1 MEKRRLGRT
10 GHESSLVILGG
21 AAFAACSTGEAETAF
36 YEALEMGVNHLDIA
50 PRYGDAEKIVGPCI
64 PSVRKNLFV
73 GCKTAEIT
81 ADAVR
86 SDLETSLT
94 RLGCD
99 YLNLYQAHGVT
110 DLEDLDNR
118 ADALET
124 IIKIKEEGITQY
136 AGITGHDVGAPR
148 AHLEAL
154 KRYDLDTVMFPI
166 YPRLWSD
173 QTYREDAEKL
183 LSYCEKN
190 DVGVQIIKS
199 IAREPW
205 GANIPSHRCWYKPET
220 EERLIDQGVRF
231 ALSTPGVTAIASVGD
246 LMLLPSVLKAAEN
259 FSPMNENER
268 RKAIEQSSD
277 NQIIF
282 PISEHFRRD

>member
-36 YEALEMGVNHLDIA
+36 YGALEMGVNHLDIA
-50 PRYGDAEKIVGPCI
+50 PRYGDAEKIVGPYI

-110 DLEDLDNR
+110 DLEDLD
-118 ADALET
+118 
-124 IIKIKEEGITQY
+124 
-136 AGITGHDVGAPR
+136 
-148 AHLEAL
+148 
-154 KRYDLDTVMFPI
+154 
-166 YPRLWSD
+166 
-173 QTYREDAEKL
+173 
-183 LSYCEKN
+183 LS
-190 DVGVQIIKS
+190 
-199 IAREPW
+199 
-205 GANIPSHRCWYKPET
+205 
-220 EERLIDQGVRF
+220 LIH
-231 ALSTPGVTAIASVGD
+231 I
-246 LMLLPSVLKAAEN
+246 
-259 FSPMNENER
+259 
-268 RKAIEQSSD
+268 
-277 NQIIF
+277 
-282 PISEHFRRD
+282 